1 MRPALLLFYLAAL
14 MVKTDV
20 TSDDEHD
27 QEIFGAF
34 LIFVLFVGPF
44 LAIVEPFFD
53 VICAATQPISPN
65 EEFQKKFLSLINL
78 YYKGKLMSL
87 EKLENY
93 TNEVLQKEKSNDG
106 HGDSSREATPEQTNM
121 RSSSLDR
128 LQGEDSGFRGRG
140 RGPAAL
146 GVPRGR
152 GPSVPDP
159 ESGSGS
165 GFDSGFKVSIFN
177 HNFNIWAE

>member
-20 TSDDEHD
+20 TSDDDHD

-87 EKLENY
+87 EQLENY

-128 LQGEDSGFRGRG
+128 LETCVEDRR
-140 RGPAAL
+140 
-146 GVPRGR
+146 
-152 GPSVPDP
+152 
-159 ESGSGS
+159 
-165 GFDSGFKVSIFN
+165 
-177 HNFNIWAE
+177 

>member
-20 TSDDEHD
+20 TSDDSHD
-27 QEIFGAF
+27 QEAFGAF

-44 LAIVEPFFD
+44 MAIVEPFFEF
-53 VICAATQPISPN
+53 ICAATRPISSRRHDK
-65 EEFQKKFLSLINL
+65 EFQWKFLSLINI

-121 RSSSLDR
+121 RSSSFNLGLDR
-128 LQGEDSGFRGRG
+128 EIR
-140 RGPAAL
+140 
-146 GVPRGR
+146 
-152 GPSVPDP
+152 
-159 ESGSGS
+159 
-165 GFDSGFKVSIFN
+165 
-177 HNFNIWAE
+177 